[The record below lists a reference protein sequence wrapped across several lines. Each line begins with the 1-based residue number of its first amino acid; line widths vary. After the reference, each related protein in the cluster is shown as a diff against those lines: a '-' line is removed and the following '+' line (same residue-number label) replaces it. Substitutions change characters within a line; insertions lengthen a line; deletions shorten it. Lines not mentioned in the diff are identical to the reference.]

1 MGHMRTISFDTLCRI
16 LNDCSAVIWGDE
28 QMLTYPS
35 FQYPEE
41 GETRDFL
48 HLEGENDKY
57 EFEVDFYKEDNETV
71 KVHGNR
77 FFLKDGKGQEVEI
90 RPLFSKDLSEYQ

>member
-1 MGHMRTISFDTLCRI
+1 MRTISFDTLCRI
-16 LNDCSAVIWGDE
+16 LEDCSAVIWGDE

-35 FQYPEE
+35 FQYPDEDDKT
-41 GETRDFL
+41 GDFL
-48 HLEGENDKY
+48 HLEGETEKH
-57 EFEVDFYKEDNETV
+57 EFEANFFRENNETV

-77 FFLKDGKGQEVEI
+77 FFLQDMAGQEVEI